1 VESTYDAEV
10 ELHLLH
16 MRKISEGLETYRGGN
31 KYEQATY
38 YYLDYLVDA
47 CAERARVHLPP
58 ERPLEVDL
66 LICMTGLSPRPVVLA
81 FKILRPK
88 RLVLITSDD
97 AHESINII
105 HDHVVMGGGL
115 RGADFSARPCVSTD
129 PLDIYRIVRE
139 EVDIVAR
146 RTGRPITAYIDITGG
161 RKVMGASAAL
171 AAWQLNLGLSYV
183 DGDYDGTL
191 KQALPGSDRILLL
204 DNPTSIF
211 GEQEMDI
218 AEQAFASG
226 NFEVA
231 GSRFDD
237 LVDRLVQPA
246 RPRFMG
252 ALSALYRAWFDLDR
266 EALPGAINRV
276 RAALSLVRR
285 ELSDA
290 AIHTVY
296 AQLEYLDELASGN
309 RRALLLTFSLLDD
322 HYRHVG
328 RHDFAALFQGGAQS
342 HFGCSCGVLRVGVQ
356 AQEGQE

>member
-1 VESTYDAEV
+1 MRGGGRVVESTYDAEV

-231 GSRFDD
+231 G
-237 LVDRLVQPA
+237 
-246 RPRFMG
+246 
-252 ALSALYRAWFDLDR
+252 
-266 EALPGAINRV
+266 
-276 RAALSLVRR
+276 
-285 ELSDA
+285 
-290 AIHTVY
+290 
-296 AQLEYLDELASGN
+296 
-309 RRALLLTFSLLDD
+309 
-322 HYRHVG
+322 
-328 RHDFAALFQGGAQS
+328 
-342 HFGCSCGVLRVGVQ
+342 
-356 AQEGQE
+356 